1 MFVCFKSMGVICLFL
16 LILLYTT
23 TLFLNQLYIL
33 APISKTIQKSNLIVF
48 LLSIATMSLTM
59 KRKGKLKLQ
68 SRHKSLQTTTDPYHY
83 TTTLVSSHIKIIKTI
98 DLCQFS
104 TPFTSKNLKDRGK
117 HVNSNK
123 GFMKTK
129 STKKLHQNQIE
140 IKQFPAQ
147 KLI

>member
-1 MFVCFKSMGVICLFL
+1 
-16 LILLYTT
+16 
-23 TLFLNQLYIL
+23 
-33 APISKTIQKSNLIVF
+33 
-48 LLSIATMSLTM
+48 M